1 MITARQIDID
11 GTVNINIPIPIKVS
25 LLIDLVNQAYEGS
38 SITYWVAKARNAKR
52 SELTI
57 DGFTHN
63 YCYSFE
69 VREEYEQSW
78 ATVNVDTI
86 KKGIIKILQGNT
98 EINTTL
104 QSMILRSVTIDGQD
118 EIDDEALDYI
128 VQVGLFGE
136 TIYA

>member
-38 SITYWVAKARNAKR
+38 SITYWVAEARNAKR

>member
-11 GTVNINIPIPIKVS
+11 GTVSVNIPIPIKVS
-25 LLIDLVNQAYEGS
+25 MLIDLVNQAIEGS
-38 SITYWVAKARNAKR
+38 SISYWVAQTRNVKR